1 MIMIEFVDAYKDFLR
16 ELWYWEWYK
25 YLFTHTYVFFEGSY
39 FRLILFLEHFWIF
52 FIFGSHFW
60 WLVWEFIIPTFLK
73 WVFYDVILISFWVI
87 IWYIKP
93 FKNLIY
99 DNNKLF
105 LIYFR
110 FIPFLWN
117 FWAFFWWILSSKLEF
132 KDFKYIIYW
141 NALAILVWWIF
152 WDIFVHIYWEKIDPI
167 RWF

>member
-1 MIMIEFVDAYKDFLR
+1 MIEFVDAYKDFLR

-25 YLFTHTYVFFEGSY
+25 YLFTHTYIFFEGSY
-39 FRLILFLEHFWIF
+39 FRIISFLEHFWIS

-73 WVFYDVILISFWVI
+73 WVFYDVIL
-87 IWYIKP
+87 
-93 FKNLIY
+93 
-99 DNNKLF
+99 
-105 LIYFR
+105 
-110 FIPFLWN
+110 
-117 FWAFFWWILSSKLEF
+117 SKIEF